1 MRMNSLVAWV
11 SRFWDC
17 SDRIQGR
24 EIDNKPVKRPNLVDS
39 FAIELGKV
47 RRKSYETTCSD
58 NVAVEV
64 VNQTEAETTVT
75 DRTVGLRFD
84 SAWKPIAQ
92 TLMRTSGIV
101 VLDIGLDEVA

>member
-1 MRMNSLVAWV
+1 MDTKLVTTTNL
-11 SRFWDC
+11 
-17 SDRIQGR
+17 
-24 EIDNKPVKRPNLVDS
+24 IDSV
-39 FAIELGKV
+39 AIELGKV
-47 RRKSYETTCSD
+47 RRKSYGTTCSD

-64 VNQTEAETTVT
+64 VNKSEAETTVV